1 MIVLLYPHS
10 TSAFW
15 SSSTLFFNFFMW
27 LAHFKCNMQIK
38 KTLFSHF
45 SSFGLLSP
53 VATSHQNVPRKLL
66 RQSTDNS
73 SRKDY
78 DPCGGLSLHENN
90 QDTSDSSENDDHL
103 LAFPGVILL
112 CCGLMFPCFH
122 AERKEASRNDAASI
136 QRNTSELVLSALL

>member
-1 MIVLLYPHS
+1 
-10 TSAFW
+10 
-15 SSSTLFFNFFMW
+15 
-27 LAHFKCNMQIK
+27 MQIK
-38 KTLFSHF
+38 KEYLFSHF